1 MKNTILLLPLAF
13 VLGGLAGAWG
23 PVAELRELKA
33 RPAKDSV
40 STGGRT
46 QGFDAFARLVNIPDV
61 ARHRPR
67 RTPAAPQKP
76 KAGDSAPAQ
85 TPAVAESP
93 AKESPAPAPRRPSPE
108 DLRARIEEAA
118 ELWRTRSELVRAQSL
133 TALGI
138 DESGAAA
145 FDAAVAKMNDELRAS
160 MQAIADALAGDGEMT
175 PELGVRLMGDLST
188 TMAEAYDALGAN
200 VDPSHRD
207 DVSKL
212 NLAELIDPSVATPLI
227 DVQGKLES
235 FRPVRQRSRAQ

>member
-76 KAGDSAPAQ
+76 KAGDSAPA
-85 TPAVAESP
+85 
-93 AKESPAPAPRRPSPE
+93 
-108 DLRARIEEAA
+108 
-118 ELWRTRSELVRAQSL
+118 
-133 TALGI
+133 
-138 DESGAAA
+138 
-145 FDAAVAKMNDELRAS
+145 
-160 MQAIADALAGDGEMT
+160 
-175 PELGVRLMGDLST
+175 
-188 TMAEAYDALGAN
+188 
-200 VDPSHRD
+200 
-207 DVSKL
+207 
-212 NLAELIDPSVATPLI
+212 
-227 DVQGKLES
+227 
-235 FRPVRQRSRAQ
+235 